1 MKTLLKSV
9 IVTVGLSTV
18 VLPITVLADE
28 QSTTD
33 TSSVTAKDGS
43 QTIQDD
49 SIYVPKAEREGTFT
63 GDLHAEDDNEAPIP
77 DRSRLLNAK
86 AAYPNVNNYIKS
98 NNFKTSALSSQI
110 QTQFTKFNY
119 RNGYGKPEGVV
130 LHETANPNSTIQ
142 NEIDYMS
149 RNWEN
154 AFVHSFVDKGNII
167 QIHPTDYGVWGAG
180 RFANARFVQY
190 ELVEHSTFDEF
201 ARSIN
206 NYAYYTAYILDKYK
220 LPIDS
225 AETDGVGTVWTHNAV
240 SKYLGGTTHTDP
252 IGYFNKWGY
261 SYNEFLTLVTEKYNA
276 MSKDTILSN
285 VAFTTT
291 TYANVKTASGNTV
304 WSAPFNTAGSK
315 EVNPLSSYNGK
326 NMKLLRTAKT
336 QSGTWYQFAI
346 DGKTI
351 GWVEDKAVNIFYTP
365 SMESTANLTRYVS
378 VPTESVYYFPVADAS
393 MRRGDLSAYINKPL
407 KVNKQITINGKLW
420 YYVINGSELVT
431 WVPASS
437 LTATAYDQV
446 EYNKA
451 MAVTTYANVK
461 TATGNNVWTVPNGT
475 LGAKVVNPLSTYNSK
490 NLKLVREMKTSSG
503 LWYQFA
509 IDGTTIGWV
518 DSKAVTITYTPSME
532 TSANLTRY
540 VNVPT
545 ESVYYFP
552 VADAS
557 MRRGNL
563 SAYINK
569 PLKVHKQITINGKL
583 WYYLINGSE
592 LVTWVPASSLKETLY
607 DKIEYDK
614 AMAVTTYANVKTASG
629 NNIWTVPNGT
639 SGAKVVNPLSTY
651 NGKNLKLVREMKTS
665 SGLWYQFAID
675 GKTIGWVDS
684 KAITITYTPS
694 METPA
699 NLVRYVSVPTESV
712 YYFPVADASMRRGDL
727 AAYTNKPLKVHKQI
741 TINGKLWYYLINGS
755 ELVTWV
761 PASSLTTTVYDQ
773 VEYNKA
779 MAVTTYANVKTT
791 TGNNVW
797 TVPNGTLGAKVV
809 NPLSNYNGKNLKL
822 IREMKTSKGLW
833 YQFAIDGKTIGWVDS
848 KAITITYTPSME
860 KSANLTRYVSVPTE
874 SVYYFP
880 VVDASMRRGNL
891 SAYTNK
897 PLKVHKQITINGKL
911 WYYLINGSELV
922 TWVPASSV
930 R

>member
-63 GDLHAEDDNEAPIP
+63 GDLHAEEDNEAPIP

-315 EVNPLSSYNGK
+315 EVNPLSSYTGK

-378 VPTESVYYFPVADAS
+378 VPTESTYYFPVIDS
-393 MRRGDLSAYINKPL
+393 SVRKGNLSAYTNKPL
-407 KVNKQITINGKLW
+407 TVHKQITLNGTLW
-420 YYVINGSELVT
+420 YRVLNGSEAVG
-431 WVPASS
+431 WVRASS
-437 LTATAYDQV
+437 LTTTAYDQIQ
-446 EYNKA
+446 YDKA
-451 MAVTTYANVK
+451 MAATTYANVK

-475 LGAKVVNPLSTYNSK
+475 LGAKVVNPLSSYTGK
-490 NLKLVREMKTSSG
+490 NLKLLREMKTTKG
-503 LWYQFA
+503 IWYQFA
-509 IDGTTIGWV
+509 IDGRTIGWV
-518 DSKAVTITYTPSME
+518 DSKAVNIFYTPSME
-532 TSANLTRY
+532 STANLPRY
-540 VNVPT
+540 VALPKD
-545 ESVYYFP
+545 SIYYFP
-552 VADAS
+552 VADTS
-557 MRRGNL
+557 TRRGDLTKYLNIKL
-563 SAYINK
+563 T
-569 PLKVHKQITINGKL
+569 VHKQITLNGTL
-583 WYYLINGSE
+583 WYRLMNGSE
-592 LVTWVPASSLKETLY
+592 S
-607 DKIEYDK
+607 
-614 AMAVTTYANVKTASG
+614 
-629 NNIWTVPNGT
+629 
-639 SGAKVVNPLSTY
+639 
-651 NGKNLKLVREMKTS
+651 
-665 SGLWYQFAID
+665 
-675 GKTIGWVDS
+675 IGWVRAVAVTPTNYDQPVYN
-684 KAITITYTPS
+684 KTVTAYGRTKTTANQYIWKIIPNTYGINTKVAPLS
-694 METPA
+694 NYSGKKLRILREAKTTGG
-699 NLVRYVSVPTESV
+699 L
-712 YYFPVADASMRRGDL
+712 YY
-727 AAYTNKPLKVHKQI
+727 QI
-741 TINGKLWYYLINGS
+741 SSNGTVLG
-755 ELVTWV
+755 WV
-761 PASSLTTTVYDQ
+761 NASSLTKFYDNLIA
-773 VEYNKA
+773 EKA
-779 MAVTTYANVKTT
+779 VNLKKKVANTSGVLYSFPVDDPPIKLGTLSKFANVTLTADRQANIEGKVWYRLKN
-791 TGNNVW
+791 GNTVIGW
-797 TVPNGTLGAKVV
+797 TLLA
-809 NPLSNYNGKNLKL
+809 NLK
-822 IREMKTSKGLW
+822 
-833 YQFAIDGKTIGWVDS
+833 
-848 KAITITYTPSME
+848 
-860 KSANLTRYVSVPTE
+860 
-874 SVYYFP
+874 
-880 VVDASMRRGNL
+880 
-891 SAYTNK
+891 
-897 PLKVHKQITINGKL
+897 
-911 WYYLINGSELV
+911 
-922 TWVPASSV
+922 
-930 R
+930 